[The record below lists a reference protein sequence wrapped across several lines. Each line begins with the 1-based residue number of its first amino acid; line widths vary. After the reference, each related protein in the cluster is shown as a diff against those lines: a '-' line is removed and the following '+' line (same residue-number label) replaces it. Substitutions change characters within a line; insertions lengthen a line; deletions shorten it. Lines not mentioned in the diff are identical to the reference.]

1 MPSYR
6 FQLLRYSPTL
16 SGEFYNVAVVLYDQ
30 AGRIVDARFA
40 SEFERMRC
48 NPAVELRVL
57 EALRDE
63 FEERRLLGEG
73 FHAYLDVLRKNLSD
87 SLQITEQK
95 PFEGGDASVEL
106 DRLTATY
113 LATPAGVTGGGVHG
127 AATGRRA
134 VRLLMAGAFERQGIL
149 GPGLVRE
156 GLEAPY
162 AGPRLTFRFDF
173 GYQSG
178 QEQKLLHALGGRNA
192 VQEATRLGFVMDR
205 LRDQEPARS
214 LTAVYEEGLLD
225 EALELLELSSIPGV
239 AVSEVEPL
247 AIRIREELTG

>member
-6 FQLLRYSPTL
+6 FQLLRYAPTL
-16 SGEFYNVAVVLYDQ
+16 SGEFYNVAVVLYDE

-57 EALRDE
+57 EALRNE
-63 FEERRLLGEG
+63 FEEQRLLGEG
-73 FHAYLDVLRKNLSD
+73 FHAYLEILSKNLSD
-87 SLQITEQK
+87 SLELTAQK
-95 PFEGGDASVEL
+95 PFEGGEAAVEL
-106 DRLTATY
+106 DRLAATY
-113 LATPAGVTGGGVHG
+113 LATPTGVTSGNAPG
-127 AATGRRA
+127 APTGRRA

-149 GPGLVRE
+149 GPGFVRE
-156 GLEAPY
+156 GLDVPY
-162 AGPRLTFRFDF
+162 AGTRLTFRFDF
-173 GYQSG
+173 GYETRQG
-178 QEQKLLHALGGRNA
+178 QKLLHALGGRNA

-214 LTAVYEEGLLD
+214 LTAVYEEGLVD

-247 AIRIREELTG
+247 AMRIREELTA